1 MTSPRTTSQASFWN
15 DRYGW
20 DAPEPERY
28 AFGSAPDP
36 FIADTLLDLEQT
48 GALLH
53 PANVVDLG
61 GGEGR
66 HGVFAAQRGH
76 QVRVVDFAETG
87 LVVAARLA
95 AEAGVPLDTEAADLT
110 TWQPDRAYDLVLLGF
125 VHLLPAERQ
134 RLLARLQ
141 TILRPGG
148 WLVARWF
155 TPAHA
160 EHGTFGP
167 SARDRLVSA
176 DLLRAELEGGQWHRC
191 NERTVV
197 LDSGRYLRGAA
208 DVLDVVWQAPA

>member
-1 MTSPRTTSQASFWN
+1 MTSLRTTSQAAFWN
-15 DRYGW
+15 ARYGW
-20 DAPEPERY
+20 GGEEPERY

-36 FIADTLLDLEQT
+36 FIAEALLDLEQS
-48 GALLH
+48 GALGH
-53 PANVVDLG
+53 SATVVDLG

-66 HGVFAAQRGH
+66 HGVFAAHRGH
-76 QVRVVDFAETG
+76 HVRVVDFAETG
-87 LVVAARLA
+87 LVVADRLA
-95 AEAGVPLDTEAADLT
+95 AEAGVPLEAEAADLT
-110 TWQPDRAYDLVLLGF
+110 TWQPDRAYNLAVLGF

-134 RLLARLQ
+134 QLLARLP

-160 EHGTFGP
+160 ERGTFGP

-176 DLLRAELEGGQWHRC
+176 DLLRTELKGGQWHRC

-208 DVLDVVWQAPA
+208 DVLDVVWQAPG